1 MLILKYS
8 RVWRSDRQVL
18 PGRRRFGLTLLVTLI
33 ALLGIAVYQTPQAH
47 ASSRD
52 NNNPI
57 IHWDQ
62 SMIYQGQ
69 NNNNPEGPVGETAV
83 VHGSGFT
90 ANQALA
96 LVVVAGDSNSDATNC
111 QPPNS
116 GSSVQVGT
124 VNTDSS
130 GNFNATFAW
139 PAGIGPSGR
148 AHKNSIC
155 SYSTDSN
162 STLVSSRDDGPFTV
176 LTDNKP
182 TFSLSTTSVAAGN
195 SLTITGQNWVPAQPL
210 NITIAS
216 CADCDPGNNNVINA
230 TTSSVGLT
238 TGTFSV
244 NVPVPATIA
253 ANNYVVNVTSQA
265 GPLDAY
271 HISGLGVKQLAISAA
286 VATPTPTAGP
296 SPSATVGSTP
306 ITVATASSATAGSA
320 NSNGGGGN
328 SSIIVLLIVLA
339 ILLLAVG
346 GGIVFFMLAQRK
358 KQAEHPSGPV
368 GGLPTPPGPFGAN
381 QLNAQ
386 RTPVTPFPQGRP
398 VSTPGQFG
406 NAANNSPYPG
416 QNQQNQPWQSNP
428 QNNWQVN
435 PQNNAGFNTFQ
446 PQQRNSAP
454 GAGMGRPAFNHQ
466 CIRCGNPLAPNTPV
480 CGVCGTRNSSAPD
493 PNDPT
498 VAY

>member
-1 MLILKYS
+1 MLALKYS
-8 RVWRSDRQVL
+8 RLWHSDHQRL
-18 PGRRRFGLTLLVTLI
+18 PRPHRFLLASLLALATLLGV
-33 ALLGIAVYQTPQAH
+33 AAYQTPQAH
-47 ASSRD
+47 ASGRG

-83 VHGSGFT
+83 VHGSGFS

-96 LVVVAGDSNSDATNC
+96 LVIVAGDSNSDATNC

-139 PAGIGPSGR
+139 PSGVGSSDKP
-148 AHKNSIC
+148 HKNSIC
-155 SYSTDSN
+155 AYSTDSN
-162 STLVSSRDDGPFTV
+162 PTLVSSRDDGPFTV
-176 LTDNKP
+176 LTENKP

-195 SLTITGQNWVPAQPL
+195 SLTITGQYWVPAQPL

-216 CADCDPGNNNVINA
+216 CADCDPGNNNVVNA
-230 TTSSVGLT
+230 TASSVGLS

-244 NVPVPATIA
+244 NVPIPATIA

-286 VATPTPTAGP
+286 TVTPTPTAAP
-296 SPSATVGSTP
+296 SPSATVATTP
-306 ITVATASSATAGSA
+306 TTVATAISATATGSS
-320 NSNGGGGN
+320 NSGGGSN
-328 SSIIVLLIVLA
+328 STAMILLIVLA
-339 ILLLAVG
+339 VLLLAVG
-346 GGIVFFMLAQRK
+346 GGIILFMLAQRK
-358 KQAEHPSGPV
+358 KQAENANGPV
-368 GGLPTPPGPFGAN
+368 GGSQTQPGSFGSGQANPF
-381 QLNAQ
+381 NAQ
-386 RTPVTPFPQGRP
+386 RTPVTPFPQGQP
-398 VSTPGQFG
+398 ISTPGQFG
-406 NAANNSPYPG
+406 NAANNSPFPG
-416 QNQQNQPWQSNP
+416 QNQSWQPNPQSN
-428 QNNWQVN
+428 WQGN
-435 PQNNAGFNTFQ
+435 PQNNANFNNFQ
-446 PQQRNSAP
+446 QQGNVAP
-454 GAGMGRPAFNHQ
+454 GVGMGRSALNRQ
-466 CIRCGNPLAPNTPV
+466 CVRCGNPLAPNSPV
-480 CGVCGTRNSSAPD
+480 CGVCGTRNPSAPD